1 MAQHY
6 IDNVVFPVTG
16 RRLTIF
22 GEELPDFTNKNLTE
36 RARVV
41 YSIYF
46 ANITYY
52 DMYWAEQAINKTL
65 MQLYPTFCLDD
76 ECLDNCNEN
85 ITTLFHPCPVCQ
97 EGFNK
102 DFRGYCVDGCP
113 ASTFYTRP
121 GDLEEEMQV
130 PRELRECMPCIDP
143 SRCKRCDWYPKVT
156 YRNKVRNFT
165 GHPALLINEPYRHT
179 RQQELDDPSIM
190 RIKCLEQ
197 VDDKREHK
205 CFPEF
210 QFLGADGYCLSCH
223 PELARRCGGPDN
235 VELVP
240 WGQEEKIRQHAI
252 EDIAYAMS
260 RRRAMLFGDMTSRR
274 PARITSCDVSHDDE
288 RNPLM
293 NKHVLI
299 RRAPRIKPAP
309 KVSKEVV
316 KPLSLSESETQP
328 SHASTPAKKPRKEK
342 PESMKSYKELL
353 FTPPNQELSLLLDA
367 TPVPTARIGESPGVY
382 VTSGR
387 MITDREQKKPTV
399 TPLKSKTPLRTGRS
413 GEEPKPPTRQLDT
426 PEVVVQQLLGTD
438 RRTGSRRQ
446 KSERQRSPKR

>member
-1 MAQHY
+1 MIRRATYYVALFLLVYMAGGKKAKHRDPEAIPCLLDMCKVKPHY
-6 IDNVVFPVTG
+6 DLLADDMSCSKRDAPNYSFFKFGSV
-16 RRLTIF
+16 RRLTYMR
-22 GEELPDFTNKNLTE
+22 DLT
-36 RARVV
+36 
-41 YSIYF
+41 
-46 ANITYY
+46 
-52 DMYWAEQAINKTL
+52 
-65 MQLYPTFCLDD
+65 
-76 ECLDNCNEN
+76 
-85 ITTLFHPCPVCQ
+85 
-97 EGFNK
+97 
-102 DFRGYCVDGCP
+102 
-113 ASTFYTRP
+113 
-121 GDLEEEMQV
+121 
-130 PRELRECMPCIDP
+130 
-143 SRCKRCDWYPKVT
+143 YPKVT

-190 RIKCLEQ
+190 RVKCLEQ
-197 VDDKREHK
+197 MDDKREHK
-205 CFPEF
+205 CFT
-210 QFLGADGYCLSCH
+210 
-223 PELARRCGGPDN
+223 
-235 VELVP
+235 
-240 WGQEEKIRQHAI
+240 EKIRQHAI

-382 VTSGR
+382 VTSVR

-446 KSERQRSPKR
+446 KSERQRSPKRKTGDGSGRADRPAPIDTKSRPKYDGPQGSGSGRSGKSGRNQ